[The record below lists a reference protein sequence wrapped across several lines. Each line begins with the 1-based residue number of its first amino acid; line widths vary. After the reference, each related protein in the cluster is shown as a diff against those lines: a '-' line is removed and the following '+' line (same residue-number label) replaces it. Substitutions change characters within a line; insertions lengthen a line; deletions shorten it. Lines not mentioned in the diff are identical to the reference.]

1 MDLPLESRGPRHC
14 FCQFADRQINARAH
28 IEKRKVVW
36 SRLDVLQATSTR
48 QMAEPVMPMR
58 PAP

>member
-1 MDLPLESRGPRHC
+1 MDLLLEACGDRHC
-14 FCQFADRQINARAH
+14 FRQFADRQVDARTQ

-48 QMAEPVMPMR
+48 QMAEPAMPRR